1 MSALPQTHCSIRFA
15 SKADVPAIYGL
26 IVELAVYEREPD
38 AVAITE
44 ADLLRDGWGPRPHF
58 TCLVA
63 EDAGQVCGFALYHP
77 IYSTWQGR
85 AMYLEDLY
93 VQPEHRGR
101 GLGTALLARVAA
113 EAARAGCAR
122 LDWSVLTW
130 NEPAIRVYER
140 IGARRMEEWAKMR
153 LTGDALA
160 VLAATAAA
168 EPTSQMRSVGHPRP
182 HPPAVGA

>member
-1 MSALPQTHCSIRFA
+1 MPALPQTRFSIRFA
-15 SKADVPAIYGL
+15 TEADVPAIHGL
-26 IVELAVYEREPD
+26 IVELAVYEREPN

-44 ADLLRDGWGPRPHF
+44 QDLLRDGWGERPHF

-63 EDAGQVCGFALYHP
+63 EVAGQVGGFALYHP

-85 AMYLEDLY
+85 SMYLEDLY
-93 VQPEHRGR
+93 VQPEHRGQ

-113 EAARAGCAR
+113 EAVKGDCAR

-140 IGARRMEEWAKMR
+140 IGAFRMEEWRRMR
-153 LTGDALA
+153 LSEDGLA
-160 VLAATAAA
+160 VLAAQA
-168 EPTSQMRSVGHPRP
+168 EVEL
-182 HPPAVGA
+182 

>member
-1 MSALPQTHCSIRFA
+1 MPALPQIRFA
-15 SKADVPAIYGL
+15 TEADVPAIHGL

-63 EDAGQVCGFALYHP
+63 EAGGLVCGFALYHP

-85 AMYLEDLY
+85 SMYLEDLY
-93 VQPEHRGR
+93 VQPAHRGR

-113 EAARAGCAR
+113 EAMKAGCAR

-130 NEPAIRVYER
+130 NEPAIRIYER
-140 IGARRMEEWAKMR
+140 IGAFRMEEWRRMR
-153 LTGDALA
+153 LSEDALT
-160 VLAATAAA
+160 VLAATAEA
-168 EPTSQMRSVGHPRP
+168 HL
-182 HPPAVGA
+182 

>member
-1 MSALPQTHCSIRFA
+1 M
-15 SKADVPAIYGL
+15 
-26 IVELAVYEREPD
+26 ELAVYEREPD

-63 EDAGQVCGFALYHP
+63 EAGGQVCGFALYHP

-85 AMYLEDLY
+85 SMYLEDLY
-93 VQPEHRGR
+93 VQPGHRGK

-113 EAARAGCAR
+113 EAEQASCAR

-140 IGARRMEEWAKMR
+140 IGARRLDEWAKMR
-153 LTGDALA
+153 LSGQALSD
-160 VLAATAAA
+160 LAAQASA
-168 EPTSQMRSVGHPRP
+168 EVAQ
-182 HPPAVGA
+182 